1 MVPAG
6 SKSVARRLL
15 RTAVAHLANVSAA
28 QELGAA
34 ENLSEIED
42 VLVKHSLQPQL
53 ESLAGLV
60 VQSAKNESEAR
71 CVYGLAFPPSLSP
84 SIGQRKHCGLSRGSH
99 ELMALYW

>member
-1 MVPAG
+1 MISGTFEHMMVPAG

-28 QELGAA
+28 QELGSA
-34 ENLSEIED
+34 ENLAEIED

-71 CVYGLAFPPSLSP
+71 YV
-84 SIGQRKHCGLSRGSH
+84 
-99 ELMALYW
+99 